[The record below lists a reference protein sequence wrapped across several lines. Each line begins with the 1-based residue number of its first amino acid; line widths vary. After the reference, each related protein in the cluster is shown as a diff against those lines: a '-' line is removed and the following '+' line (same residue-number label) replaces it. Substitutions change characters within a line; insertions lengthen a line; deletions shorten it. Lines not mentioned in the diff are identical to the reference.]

1 MRGSLLPPAG
11 INHVEV
17 KSVNWKNLLIN
28 EPDPRAVKNPRALD
42 RKTLERI
49 IAEVRADPLAG
60 HGCFSAEEL
69 LIDRIIAHVKTA
81 TLPREAVELR
91 VEQITQ

>member
-1 MRGSLLPPAG
+1 MGPLLPPVG

-17 KSVNWKNLLIN
+17 QKMNWKNLLVLQ
-28 EPDPRAVKNPRALD
+28 PDQRAVKNPRALD

-69 LIDRIIAHVKTA
+69 LIDRIIAHVKTSVA
-81 TLPREAVELR
+81 PVDPPLDLQG
-91 VEQITQ
+91 EQISK

>member
-1 MRGSLLPPAG
+1 M
-11 INHVEV
+11 
-17 KSVNWKNLLIN
+17 NWKNLLVLQ
-28 EPDPRAVKNPRALD
+28 PDQRAVKNPRALD

-69 LIDRIIAHVKTA
+69 LIDRIIAHVKTSVVPIDPPLDLQGA
-81 TLPREAVELR
+81 
-91 VEQITQ
+91 QISK